1 MSEEKQH
8 IEYFSSGDGGMKAKI
23 IVCAV
28 LFHVLIAG
36 VCYGLHYVNLKPEQE
51 PIPVFELVQVAPP
64 KPEPIAPPPPQK
76 PPEPIQQPEPPKPKP
91 EVKPKVEPKPKV
103 NKQLPPEPK
112 IEEKKPDPEPVQEEV
127 KPDPTPDPA
136 PDPTPDPPPPPKDD
150 FDVDDMDLPAKLE
163 SPSLNPV
170 GSVDMDPLMQVYL
183 ERLKQ
188 IIMSNFN
195 PPANLNVKKNVKTT
209 VQFTVDRFGGITA
222 VMLKRSSGNKT
233 WDHLS
238 VRAVQISKVP
248 ELPPNFR
255 APSLILHFNFTPN

>member
-1 MSEEKQH
+1 MSADRNIQ
-8 IEYFSSGDGGMKAKI
+8 YFSSSDDGTVIKI

-28 LFHVLIAG
+28 VFHLLIVG
-36 VCYGLHYVNLKPEQE
+36 VCVAFHFVEFKHEPE
-51 PIPVFELVQVAPP
+51 PIPVFEMVQVNQV
-64 KPEPIAPPPPQK
+64 KPRLQ
-76 PPEPIQQPEPPKPKP
+76 PPKPKP
-91 EVKPKVEPKPKV
+91 VEPKPEQPKPIEPKPKSEPKPKV
-103 NKQLPPEPK
+103 DKQLPPEPK
-112 IEEKKPDPEPVQEEV
+112 VEEKPPEPEPEPVEE
-127 KPDPTPDPA
+127 PQPEPEPE
-136 PDPTPDPPPPPKDD
+136 PEPQDD
-150 FDVDDMDLPAKLE
+150 FDVDDLDLPTAVE
-163 SPSLNPV
+163 APSLNPV

-195 PPANLNVKKNVKTT
+195 PPSNLNVRRDVKTT

-222 VMLKRSSGNKT
+222 ITLKRSSGNKT

-255 APSLILHFNFTPN
+255 APSLVLHFNFTPN